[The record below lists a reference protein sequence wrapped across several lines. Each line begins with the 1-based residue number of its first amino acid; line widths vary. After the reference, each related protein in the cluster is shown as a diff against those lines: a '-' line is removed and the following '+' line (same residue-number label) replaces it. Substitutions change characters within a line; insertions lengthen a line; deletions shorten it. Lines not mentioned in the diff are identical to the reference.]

1 MRFNWTFTAKLEN
14 GLNYKAENVSLYGV
28 TVNITANIRASTA
41 YPEIY
46 FSIDNSVTTRPDYSL
61 GIGLFL

>member
-28 TVNITANIRASTA
+28 TVNITANVRVSTA

-46 FSIDNSVTTRPDYSL
+46 FSVDNSVTTSPDYSL